1 MFASAP
7 EINIKEIKIIKKDTN
22 EVEFIIKEDD
32 NIDEE

>member
-22 EVEFIIKEDD
+22 EVEFIIKDD
-32 NIDEE
+32 NKDEE

>member
-22 EVEFIIKEDD
+22 EVEFIIKDD